1 MTSQYRFGTFA
12 PLPAPDVPDYS
23 TLVVKDI
30 QNIPADFTFD
40 RVEVKVTGVDWQ
52 VIETLSFP
60 YENGQIVMTL
70 PTSFPSEKL
79 QTVDRRNGMGGYWT
93 GTSDDADALVAT
105 LGDFFVFNGDK
116 RVGRIAI
123 SNWSGKGSSAGKA
136 TLVSYQYADRSFT
149 LTGSDK
155 SYYYSNCSFYKG
167 WNIFANINPASE
179 GGTAKVLRTT
189 TVPESTLLNTVSATS
204 YCRLTHP
211 RDPCSRYQSPPKFV
225 CHGASCSPIPPLNG
239 IQ

>member
-1 MTSQYRFGTFA
+1 MQKTEVMYNRATVITDLRYLSYPVIFVLLIFSLLMAGCSDDENEEQ
-12 PLPAPDVPDYS
+12 PPAPDVPNYS

-70 PTSFPSEKL
+70 PTSFSSEKL
-79 QTVDRRNGMGGYWT
+79 QTVDQRNGMGGYWT

-123 SNWSGKGSSAGKA
+123 SNWSGKGSSAGK
-136 TLVSYQYADRSFT
+136 
-149 LTGSDK
+149 

-179 GGTAKVLRTT
+179 GGAAKVLRTT
-189 TVPESTLLNTVSATS
+189 TVPESTLFWRLAES
-204 YCRLTHP
+204 YV
-211 RDPCSRYQSPPKFV
+211 Y
-225 CHGASCSPIPPLNG
+225 N
-239 IQ
+239 

>member
-1 MTSQYRFGTFA
+1 MQKSEVMYNRATVITDLRYLSYPVIFVLLIFSLLMAGCSDDENEEQ
-12 PLPAPDVPDYS
+12 PPALDVPDYS

-105 LGDFFVFNGDK
+105 LGDFFVFNGNK

-155 SYYYSNCSFYKG
+155 SYYYSNCSFNKG
-167 WNIFANINPASE
+167 WNIFKPQ
-179 GGTAKVLRTT
+179 T
-189 TVPESTLLNTVSATS
+189 
-204 YCRLTHP
+204 
-211 RDPCSRYQSPPKFV
+211 
-225 CHGASCSPIPPLNG
+225 
-239 IQ
+239 

>member
-1 MTSQYRFGTFA
+1 MQKTEVMYNRATVITDLRYLSYPVIFVLLIFSLLMAGCSDDENEEQ
-12 PLPAPDVPDYS
+12 PPAPDVPNYS

-70 PTSFPSEKL
+70 PTSF
-79 QTVDRRNGMGGYWT
+79 
-93 GTSDDADALVAT
+93 
-105 LGDFFVFNGDK
+105 
-116 RVGRIAI
+116 
-123 SNWSGKGSSAGKA
+123 GKA

-189 TVPESTLLNTVSATS
+189 TVPESTLFWRLAES
-204 YCRLTHP
+204 YV
-211 RDPCSRYQSPPKFV
+211 Y
-225 CHGASCSPIPPLNG
+225 N
-239 IQ
+239 

>member
-1 MTSQYRFGTFA
+1 MQKSEVMYNRATVMTDLRYLSYPVIFVLLIFSLLMAGCSDDENEEQ
-12 PLPAPDVPDYS
+12 PPALYN
-23 TLVVKDI
+23 TIVVKDI

-60 YENGQIVMTL
+60 YKDGQIVMTL
-70 PTSFPSEKL
+70 PASFPSEKL
-79 QTVDRRNGMGGYWT
+79 QAVDRRNGMGGYWT
-93 GTSDDADALVAT
+93 GISDDADALVAT

-123 SNWSGKGSSAGKA
+123 SNWSGKESSAGKA
-136 TLVSYQYADRSFT
+136 TLVSYQYADRPFT

-155 SYYYSNCSFYKG
+155 SYYYNNCSFNKG

-179 GGTAKVLRTT
+179 GGSAKVLRTT
-189 TVPESTLLNTVSATS
+189 TVPESTLFWRLAES
-204 YCRLTHP
+204 YV
-211 RDPCSRYQSPPKFV
+211 Y
-225 CHGASCSPIPPLNG
+225 N
-239 IQ
+239 